1 MRGRAGLAV
10 ASLAMTT
17 MAACSAG
24 AAGPR
29 QVVDVALSD
38 FKIEVGGTLVAGS
51 DAFVEVRNDGP
62 SPHNLALEV
71 AGHHHESTTMPM
83 GSADTVELGS
93 LEPGTYTLWCTI
105 SGHREAGMEATLTV
119 AASEDAAGEAP
130 APEAT
135 MTAAEMDRFHEAGM
149 KAFPAKTAALGGR
162 VLEPRMENGVKVFEL
177 TTAPVRWEVS
187 PGQFVDAYA
196 YNGQIPGP
204 ELHVRTGDRIKVLL
218 HNRMEQS
225 TAIHFHGVTL
235 PHAMDGVPYLTQ
247 PPVRE
252 GETFAYEFTVTDQP
266 GTHMYHSRHNAT
278 EQVQRGLLGA
288 LVVDPPKPNGQVE
301 QTVVLGDGPLG
312 YTINGKGFP
321 ATQPV
326 AAGLGNRVYVRFIN
340 AGQLSHPMHLHGFHF
355 EVVARDGRP
364 IAPYTVDTLSIGPG
378 EIYDAVF
385 TASSAGAWAFHCH
398 ILSHA
403 ESEHGMHGMVTAVVV
418 E

>member
-1 MRGRAGLAV
+1 
-10 ASLAMTT
+10 MTT

-24 AAGPR
+24 AAAGPR
-29 QVVDVALSD
+29 QVVDVVLSD
-38 FKIEVGGTLVAGS
+38 FKIDVGGTLVAGS

-62 SPHNLALEV
+62 TPHNLAIDV
-71 AGHHHESTTMPM
+71 AGHHHESKTLPI
-83 GSADTVELGS
+83 GSADTVELGE
-93 LEPGTYTLWCTI
+93 LDPGTYTLWCTI
-105 SGHREAGMEATLTV
+105 SGHREAGMEATLAV
-119 AASEDAAGEAP
+119 AASKEEAREEPDAAG
-130 APEAT
+130 AT
-135 MTAAEMDRFHEAGM
+135 MTPAEMDRLHEAGM

-162 VLEPRMENGVKVFEL
+162 ALEPKMQDGAKVFEL

-187 PGQFVDAYA
+187 PGQFVDAFA

-204 ELHVRTGDRIKVLL
+204 EIRVRTGDRVKVLL
-218 HNRMEQS
+218 HNEMEQS
-225 TAIHFHGVTL
+225 TSIHFHGVTL
-235 PHAMDGVPYLTQ
+235 PYAMDGVPYLTQ
-247 PPVRE
+247 PPVKK
-252 GETFAYEFTVTDQP
+252 GETFAYEFTVTDRP
-266 GTHMYHSRHNAT
+266 GTHMYHSHHNAT

-288 LVVDPPKPNGQVE
+288 FVVEPDVPNGEVD
-301 QTVVLGDGPLG
+301 QTLVLGDGPLG
-312 YTINGKGFP
+312 FTINGKGFP

-326 AAGLGNRVYVRFIN
+326 LAGLGDRVYVRFIN

-364 IAPYTVDTLSIGPG
+364 TEPYTVDTLSIGPG

-418 E
+418 K